1 MHRDAR
7 LTPTGRRIMIEPIA
21 AGPPQ
26 AHVAQQT
33 SVSRRRCR
41 SGGDARSPKAT
52 RVSRIGPRNRIDH
65 RPARRNGSKNGCV
78 GCVGRSVRGPPTVAM
93 HTGGPAS
100 TVHKILVRPDLDR
113 LARTDRPT
121 GRVVRR
127 CERARPGEPIHPDV
141 GKVAGIP
148 PGGGPRPRPGRE
160 RPGRLHV
167 PALRGRRPLAGGP
180 CRSPRRPTSRNAGRV
195 PVSGPGPVP
204 GPRHDRRRRDG
215 GQRIELRGRPFRR
228 RVGRTGNP
236 APPYRPVPAPIQRQG
251 RAVQPD
257 HRRRA
262 PPLVHVAIGQ
272 RTTTTPRPRG
282 PRPQPS
288 PQPHHRRRTT
298 SLTRPQRLWLLHL
311 ERRRGFDTRS
321 GTRPWAAG
329 PQRRPAPLL
338 PT

>member
-52 RVSRIGPRNRIDH
+52 RGCGTGPRNRIDH

-113 LARTDRPT
+113 LARIDRPT
-121 GRVVRR
+121 GRVIRR
-127 CERARPGEPIHPDV
+127 HERARPGELIHPAV

-148 PGGGPRPRPGRE
+148 PGGGPR
-160 RPGRLHV
+160 V
-167 PALRGRRPLAGGP
+167 RGR
-180 CRSPRRPTSRNAGRV
+180 GRV
-195 PVSGPGPVP
+195 ENGRVGCTHLPCAVDDRSRVACVEAHDDQRAETPVGFRSRAQGPAP
-204 GPRHDRRRRDG
+204 GPRHDRRRRHG
-215 GQRIELRGRPFRR
+215 GQRIELPEPAFSPPCRPD
-228 RVGRTGNP
+228 GQPGTAAPARTG
-236 APPYRPVPAPIQRQG
+236 
-251 RAVQPD
+251 PD
-257 HRRRA
+257 PTARWSGSTGPSPTGSSTRSRSDRTTNDDDA
-262 PPLVHVAIGQ
+262 STAGS
-272 RTTTTPRPRG
+272 TTTTITATTP
-282 PRPQPS
+282 PS
-288 PQPHHRRRTT
+288 ADHQPHASTT
-298 SLTRPQRLWLLHL
+298 SV
-311 ERRRGFDTRS
+311 
-321 GTRPWAAG
+321 
-329 PQRRPAPLL
+329 AP
-338 PT
+338 PPSRKTSQGCRNACRTARW